1 MEVYEILKDAVTKK
15 ASDIFLVTGQ
25 HVSFKIA
32 GEIEEQ
38 YDKKLSPADTHELI
52 KGIYELAKR
61 DKLEELIETGDDD
74 FSFSVANVGRFR
86 VNGYKQRGSLSAVL
100 RVVLFELADPDVLG
114 IPKQVIEL
122 GNKQSGMVLV
132 SGPAG
137 SGKSTTLACI
147 IDYIN
152 KTRNCHIMTLEDPIE
167 FLHKH
172 NKSIVSQREIS
183 LDTSSYIKGLRAALR
198 QAPDVILIGEMRD
211 VETMAIAMTAAETGH
226 LVLST
231 LHTLGAANCVDRIV
245 DSYPPQQI
253 QQARMQLSMI
263 LEAVVS
269 QQLLPTEN
277 GQGRA
282 AAFEIMLGSNAI
294 RNLVRDGKTH
304 QLENIIY
311 SSADMGMQTMDAS
324 LIQLYRSG
332 KISRETALVH
342 SSNQE
347 AMKRQIGNQK

>member
-1 MEVYEILKDAVTKK
+1 MEVYQILKDAVEKK

-25 HVSFKIA
+25 KVSFKIG

-38 YDKKLSPADTHELI
+38 YDERLMPTDTHELI
-52 KGIYELAKR
+52 KGIYQLAKR
-61 DKLEELIETGDDD
+61 DKLEELLESGDDD
-74 FSFSVANVGRFR
+74 FSFSVQDVGRFR

-100 RVVLFELADPDVLG
+100 RVVLFELADPQTLG

-122 GNKQSGMVLV
+122 GNKPSGLVLV

-167 FLHKH
+167 FLHRH
-172 NKSIVSQREIS
+172 NKSIVSQREIY

-253 QQARMQLSMI
+253 QQARMQLSMV

-269 QQLLPTEN
+269 QQLLQCE
-277 GQGRA
+277 QDKSRV

-311 SSADMGMQTMDAS
+311 SSGDMGMQTMDAS
-324 LIQLYRSG
+324 LLQLFRSG
-332 KISRETALVH
+332 RISKETALAH
-342 SSNQE
+342 SNNQE
-347 AMKRQIGNQK
+347 AMNRQMSTGR